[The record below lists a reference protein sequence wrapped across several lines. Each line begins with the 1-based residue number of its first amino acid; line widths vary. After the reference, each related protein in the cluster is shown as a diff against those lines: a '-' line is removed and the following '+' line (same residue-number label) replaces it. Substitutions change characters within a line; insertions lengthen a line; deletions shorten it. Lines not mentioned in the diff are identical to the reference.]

1 MRVAAQP
8 GNPPEKFYTNAS
20 EPKNVLKLKVDR
32 KPQSL
37 PVFVDHVQELA
48 SAQEK
53 NIERASYF
61 KQKSLVKKHHACNLS
76 ELTSEAALHDDPTQS
91 TTMGATAKES
101 GGDYTEHP
109 K

>member
-20 EPKNVLKLKVDR
+20 EPKNNVLKLKVDR

-48 SAQEK
+48 SAPEK
-53 NIERASYF
+53 NIERASFF
-61 KQKSLVKKHHACNLS
+61 KQKSLVKKVK
-76 ELTSEAALHDDPTQS
+76 EASCMQPLRTDQ
-91 TTMGATAKES
+91 
-101 GGDYTEHP
+101 
-109 K
+109 